1 MVRMNNPDSPDKND
15 GTADIRDGAGDSTRV
30 PDFGKGA
37 LPYGRPMQ
45 TEFDDGLDYPRIGGV
60 SFRRG
65 TLTPGQAAIWDEHW
79 DRVGRVLSDDRIDV
93 AEWFGRGG
101 PTIVEIGCGTG
112 TSTVAMAPKEPDHN
126 IIAVE
131 LYKPGLA
138 KLLSAM
144 TREGV
149 DNIRMVRGDG
159 VEVLQRMIAPE
170 SLDGVRLF
178 FPDPWPK
185 ARHHKRRILQSGT
198 MRLIASRL
206 KPGGVFHAATDH
218 AGYAE
223 WIDELR
229 DVEPALEPMP
239 WPWPESPMLLGRPT
253 TKFENRGL
261 NLDHQIH
268 EYVWRKRAD
277 VPAPGDGRA
286 GANPAAGRDEPGT
299 HHHGDH
305 GKDAR

>member
-1 MVRMNNPDSPDKND
+1 MGAMTNSDTPDTNIAAGGGADSATPE
-15 GTADIRDGAGDSTRV
+15 TAPTSDDTSAAAPRADADSGRV

-45 TEFDDGLDYPRIGGV
+45 TEFDDGLEYPRIGGV

-65 TLTPGQAAIWDEHW
+65 TLTPGQSAIWDEPW
-79 DRVGRVLSDDRIDV
+79 DRVGTVLSDDMIDV
-93 AEWFGRGG
+93 DEWFGRTG

-112 TSTVAMAPKEPDHN
+112 TSTVAMAPEEADRN

-185 ARHHKRRILQSGT
+185 ARHHKRRILQTGT
-198 MRLIASRL
+198 LRLIASRL
-206 KPGGVFHAATDH
+206 VPGGVWRLATDW
-218 AGYAE
+218 AEYAE
-223 WIDELR
+223 QMLEVLDAEPLLEGGRVERWDE
-229 DVEPALEPMP
+229 
-239 WPWPESPMLLGRPT
+239 RPV
-253 TKFENRGL
+253 TKFE
-261 NLDHQIH
+261 
-268 EYVWRKRAD
+268 RKGIAK
-277 VPAPGDGRA
+277 GREITDLMY
-286 GANPAAGRDEPGT
+286 R
-299 HHHGDH
+299 
-305 GKDAR
+305 RVI